1 LVPGAA
7 ARELPLDVEE
17 EEKFTERLEFRWLRV
32 RG

>member
-17 EEKFTERLEFRWLRV
+17 EEKFTERLEF
-32 RG
+32 